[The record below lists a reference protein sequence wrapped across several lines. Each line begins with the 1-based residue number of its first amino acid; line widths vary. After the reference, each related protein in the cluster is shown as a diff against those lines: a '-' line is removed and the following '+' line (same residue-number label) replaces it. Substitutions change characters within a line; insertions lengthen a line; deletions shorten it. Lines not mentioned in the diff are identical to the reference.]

1 MSYIRS
7 NGRKAL
13 GDASSCSA
21 SQDWDPDCTLPG
33 MSPGQC
39 VPRGTAGKAAG
50 CSYPTKSSSSGGGFW
65 DFLGK
70 ASGGVLDVLKAKS
83 TPAPVTNII
92 TPGGGMSTTTKVAIA
107 GAGALALVLVLRNR
121 K

>member
-21 SQDWDPDCTLPG
+21 SQDWDPNCTLPG
-33 MSPGQC
+33 LPPGQC
-39 VPRGTAGKAAG
+39 VPRGTVGKAPG
-50 CSYPTKSSSSGGGFW
+50 CAYPAQSSSSSGFW

-70 ASGGVLDVLKAKS
+70 ASGGVLDVLKAKA
-83 TPAPVTNII
+83 TPGTTNVYQ
-92 TPGGGMSTTTKVAIA
+92 TTGGGMSTTTKVAIA
-107 GAGALALVLVLRNR
+107 GAGALALVLVLRSR